1 MSATTEDRRPLL
13 AWWHG
18 RDATQRAAS
27 GRPVGSVDRSLV
39 VGDSLRDHRI
49 VTDAEPAN
57 PAHEGIRELLRE
69 QIATQYLES
78 PDFNGVAA
86 APLMDVAE
94 KFSVDPDAVLTEL
107 VADGAVY
114 ANFGHEMVNPHII
127 GFPHQSAVDNLA
139 EVRRRGGVRSAVL
152 YPTRDTLAAMSA
164 GSRYPNAPYSAALAL
179 GRAQLESVFFQ
190 ADVLGRYRDDP
201 RYDYTL
207 DIGGEIRAR
216 EGTPLETY
224 LTTFSIGFDRVADND
239 EIVVGVPLRYL
250 HDLSPAEQSY
260 WKSFEHERQ
269 DWVLHPDWVRPHLM
283 GEFPERVSPYT
294 AILMEMSLANEIC
307 EAIGYPT
314 LFRNLYDGANRPTDY
329 GYLIRPTKRE
339 LSNFIEQLN
348 KLLIDNLVQ
357 RFFRRAG
364 IPLTKERQDGEGS
377 TYQGQRGTMNMLIEW
392 MERTVKHDPEGLVA
406 SAAAALREIR
416 TARSNTAHTLRENEY
431 DPATWTDQ
439 RRLVVESY
447 LAVRTVRQLLQSHPK
462 ASAVEIPEELD
473 EPKVWP
479 F

>member
-1 MSATTEDRRPLL
+1 M
-13 AWWHG
+13 
-18 RDATQRAAS
+18 
-27 GRPVGSVDRSLV
+27 
-39 VGDSLRDHRI
+39 
-49 VTDAEPAN
+49 TDAEPGRS
-57 PAHEGIRELLRE
+57 AHEGMKELLRE
-69 QIATQYLES
+69 QIAKLYLES

-86 APLMDVAE
+86 ASLMNVAE
-94 KFSVDPDAVLTEL
+94 EFSVDPEIVLTEL
-107 VADGAVY
+107 VAEGAVY
-114 ANFGHEMVNPHII
+114 ANFGHEMVNPHIL
-127 GFPHQSAVDNLA
+127 GFPHQSAADNLA
-139 EVRRRGGVRSAVL
+139 EVRRRGGTRSAVL
-152 YPTRDTLAAMSA
+152 YPTRATLAAMEA

-179 GRAQLESVFFQ
+179 GHAQLESVFFR

-216 EGTPLETY
+216 EGTPLDTY
-224 LTTFSIGFDRVADND
+224 LTTFSIGFDRDPDSN

-307 EAIGYPT
+307 DAIGYPA
-314 LFRNLYDGANRPTDY
+314 LFRTLYEGAGRPTDY
-329 GYLIRPTKRE
+329 GYLIRPTRRE

-348 KLLIDNLVQ
+348 KLLIDNLDQ
-357 RFFRRAG
+357 RFFRRAR
-364 IPLTKERQDGEGS
+364 ISLTEERRDGEGN

-392 MERTVKHDPEGLVA
+392 MERTVRHDPENMVP
-406 SAAAALREIR
+406 AAATILKEIR
-416 TARSNTAHTLRENEY
+416 RARSDAAHTLRENEY
-431 DPATWTDQ
+431 DLATWTDQ
-439 RRLVVESY
+439 RRLVVEAY
-447 LAVRTVRQLLQSHPK
+447 FAIRTVRQLLQSHPR
-462 ASAVEIPEELD
+462 ASSVRVPEELD
-473 EPKVWP
+473 EPRVWP

>member
-1 MSATTEDRRPLL
+1 MKK
-13 AWWHG
+13 
-18 RDATQRAAS
+18 
-27 GRPVGSVDRSLV
+27 
-39 VGDSLRDHRI
+39 
-49 VTDAEPAN
+49 
-57 PAHEGIRELLRE
+57 LLRE

-78 PDFNGVAA
+78 SDFNGVAA
-86 APLMDVAE
+86 APLLDVAGE
-94 KFSVDPDAVLTEL
+94 FSVDPEVVLGEL
-107 VADGAVY
+107 VAEGAVY

-127 GFPHQSAVDNLA
+127 GFPHQSVADNFA

-164 GSRYPNAPYSAALAL
+164 GDRYPNAPYSAALAL
-179 GRAQLESVFFQ
+179 GRAQLESVFFR

-201 RYDYTL
+201 RYDYTF

-216 EGTPLETY
+216 EGTPLDAY
-224 LTTFSIGFDRVADND
+224 LTTFSIGFDRDPDRD

-250 HDLSPAEQSY
+250 HDLALAEQGY

-283 GEFPERVSPYT
+283 GEFPERISPYT
-294 AILMEMSLANEIC
+294 AILMEMSLVNEIC
-307 EAIGYPT
+307 DVIGYPS
-314 LFRNLYDGANRPTDY
+314 LFRNLYEGASRPTDY

-348 KLLIDNLVQ
+348 KLLLDNLDQ
-357 RFFRRAG
+357 RFFGRAG
-364 IPLTKERQDGEGS
+364 IPLTEERQDGDGN

-392 MERTVKHDPEGLVA
+392 MERTVRHDPEGMVP
-406 SAAAALREIR
+406 SAAAILKEIR
-416 TARSNTAHTLRENEY
+416 RARSNTAHTLRENEY
-431 DPATWTDQ
+431 DPAAWTDQ
-439 RRLVVESY
+439 RRLVVEAY
-447 LAVRTVRQLLQSHPK
+447 LAVRTVRQLLQSHPR
-462 ASAVEIPEELD
+462 ASAVEVPEELD

>member
-1 MSATTEDRRPLL
+1 
-13 AWWHG
+13 
-18 RDATQRAAS
+18 
-27 GRPVGSVDRSLV
+27 
-39 VGDSLRDHRI
+39 
-49 VTDAEPAN
+49 VTDAEPADT
-57 PAHEGIRELLRE
+57 AHEDIRKLLCE
-69 QIATQYLES
+69 QIATQYLQS

-86 APLMDVAE
+86 LLLMDVAE
-94 KFSVDPDAVLTEL
+94 KFSVDPDVVLTEL
-107 VADGAVY
+107 VADGAIY
-114 ANFGHEMVNPHII
+114 ANFGHEMANPHII
-127 GFPHQSAVDNLA
+127 GFPYQSAVENLA

-164 GSRYPNAPYSAALAL
+164 GGRYPNAPYSAALAL
-179 GRAQLESVFFQ
+179 GRAQLESVFFR

-207 DIGGEIRAR
+207 DIGGEIGAR

-224 LTTFSIGFDRVADND
+224 LTTFSIGFDRDADND

-283 GEFPERVSPYT
+283 GEFPERVSPYR

-364 IPLTKERQDGEGS
+364 IPLTEERQDGEGS

-392 MERTVKHDPEGLVA
+392 MERTVKHDPEELVA
-406 SAAAALREIR
+406 SAAAVFREIR

-431 DPATWTDQ
+431 DPAMWTAQ

-447 LAVRTVRQLLQSHPK
+447 LAVRTVRQLLQSHPE

-473 EPKVWP
+473 EPRVWP